1 MPALQPGAMCY
12 MMSKEAYLTDQGS
25 HNVAHLMFFVPEGM
39 PWGEN
44 LPGSPVSVLDQQVD
58 GAPVPVSM
66 YMVPVRRWSDGT
78 SAVAV
83 AH

>member
-1 MPALQPGAMCY
+1 VPALQPGAMCY

-44 LPGSPVSVLDQQVD
+44 LPDPRYPFLTNKLMALRSP
-58 GAPVPVSM
+58 
-66 YMVPVRRWSDGT
+66 
-78 SAVAV
+78 
-83 AH
+83 